1 MKEYCNPKLVALSL
15 YVERGYS
22 ESDSEQDGF
31 EQPGYGGEDN
41 L

>member
-1 MKEYCNPKLVALSL
+1 MKEYCNPKLIKLAL

-22 ESDSEQDGF
+22 ESESEDGF